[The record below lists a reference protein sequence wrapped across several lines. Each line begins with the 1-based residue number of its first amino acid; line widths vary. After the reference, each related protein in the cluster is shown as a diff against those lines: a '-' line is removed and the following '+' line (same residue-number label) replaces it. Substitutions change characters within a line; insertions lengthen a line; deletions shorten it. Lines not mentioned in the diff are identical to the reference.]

1 MIVKSSFIGIAYN
14 YAICYLYNLMDNARK
29 KRKYRAIV
37 ACLLLLTMMPFFFV
51 KAFHV
56 HKERACIHDG
66 QQLPH
71 HDSADECAIC
81 LFTLSLF
88 TEAESLEYTHTLT
101 VKPVKY
107 LILEEQDVTV
117 TVLLLSLRAPPVR
130 MS

>member
-1 MIVKSSFIGIAYN
+1 
-14 YAICYLYNLMDNARK
+14 
-29 KRKYRAIV
+29 
-37 ACLLLLTMMPFFFV
+37 MPFFFV

-66 QQLPH
+66 QQFPH
-71 HDSADECAIC
+71 HDSADKCAIC

-107 LILEEQDVTV
+107 LILEEQGVTA
-117 TVLLLSLRAPPVR
+117 TILLLSLRAPPVR
-130 MS
+130 MSYFSMVYMHYVMTCKGLLCLLTILNNL

>member
-1 MIVKSSFIGIAYN
+1 MKNRTAVAY
-14 YAICYLYNLMDNARK
+14 
-29 KRKYRAIV
+29 
-37 ACLLLLTMMPFFFV
+37 LLLLSMMPFFFV

-66 QQLPH
+66 QQFPH
-71 HDSADECAIC
+71 HDSADKCAIC

-107 LILEEQDVTV
+107 FGGAGRHCYNSPFVSSRSSCPNVIILYGLHALCDD
-117 TVLLLSLRAPPVR
+117 
-130 MS
+130 M

>member
-1 MIVKSSFIGIAYN
+1 MKNRTAVAY
-14 YAICYLYNLMDNARK
+14 
-29 KRKYRAIV
+29 
-37 ACLLLLTMMPFFFV
+37 LLLLSMMPFFFV

-66 QQLPH
+66 QQFPH
-71 HDSADECAIC
+71 HDSADKCAIC

-107 LILEEQDVTV
+107 LILEERGVTA
-117 TVLLLSLRAPPVR
+117 TILLLSLRAPPVR

>member
-1 MIVKSSFIGIAYN
+1 MKNRTAVAY
-14 YAICYLYNLMDNARK
+14 
-29 KRKYRAIV
+29 
-37 ACLLLLTMMPFFFV
+37 LLLLSMMPFFFV

-66 QQLPH
+66 QQFPH
-71 HDSADECAIC
+71 HDSADKCAIC

-107 LILEEQDVTV
+107 LILEVLGVTA
-117 TVLLLSLRAPPVR
+117 TILLLSLRAPPVR
-130 MS
+130 MSLFCMDYMHYVMTCKGLLCLLTILNNL

>member
-1 MIVKSSFIGIAYN
+1 MSGIMKNRIAVAY
-14 YAICYLYNLMDNARK
+14 
-29 KRKYRAIV
+29 
-37 ACLLLLTMMPFFFV
+37 LLLLSMIPFFFV

-88 TEAESLEYTHTLT
+88 TEAESLEYTQTLT

>member
-1 MIVKSSFIGIAYN
+1 MKNRTAVAY
-14 YAICYLYNLMDNARK
+14 
-29 KRKYRAIV
+29 
-37 ACLLLLTMMPFFFV
+37 LLLLSMMPFFFV

-66 QQLPH
+66 QQFPH
-71 HDSADECAIC
+71 HDSADKCAIC

-107 LILEEQDVTV
+107 LILEEQGVTA
-117 TVLLLSLRAPPVR
+117 TILLLSLRAPPVR
-130 MS
+130 MSEFSMDYMHYVMTCKGLLCLLTILNNL

>member
-1 MIVKSSFIGIAYN
+1 MKNRTAVAY
-14 YAICYLYNLMDNARK
+14 
-29 KRKYRAIV
+29 
-37 ACLLLLTMMPFFFV
+37 LLLLSMMPFFFV

-66 QQLPH
+66 QQFPH
-71 HDSADECAIC
+71 HDSADKCAIC

-107 LILEEQDVTV
+107 LILEEQASLLQFSFCLFA
-117 TVLLLSLRAPPVR
+117 LLLSECHNSLWITCT
-130 MS
+130 M